1 MCSSDLISVSERRAV
16 VNIYVDG
23 RGFQLKPVS
32 QLMAVVNQLT
42 VAMQSTRATLD
53 SALLRLSSLELD
65 DFVSMHH
72 ITEVL

>member
-1 MCSSDLISVSERRAV
+1 MSLLTKATVISVSERRAV

-42 VAMQSTRATLD
+42 VVHAEYAC
-53 SALLRLSSLELD
+53 
-65 DFVSMHH
+65 HP
-72 ITEVL
+72 